1 MEAIVKQGPG
11 PGSTKLLRV
20 GGRLAVLGVA
30 NVHGEPDL
38 SQWHVMSPGTWS
50 APQIGGAHNAGIVV
64 GRTVCGRHAQTNGYS
79 ADWRPPDGSLCPACR
94 ERL

>member
-1 MEAIVKQGPG
+1 MQSIIR
-11 PGSTKLLRV
+11 PGSGQKLLSV

-30 NVHGEPDL
+30 NLNGEPDL
-38 SQWHVMSPGTWS
+38 SQWHVMSPGSWT

-64 GRTVCGRHAQTNGYS
+64 GRTMCGRHAHTNGYS
-79 ADWRPPDGSLCPACR
+79 ADFRPPDGSVCAACR